1 MITTKETL
9 RGEIKKLLKKTPRD
23 EFHSQGEKA
32 ARLLCISP
40 VWSRYTTI
48 LIFLSMDSEI
58 DTQPLLEKAYRE
70 GKRIF
75 APRVETRD
83 LQPGEQGLMPIQG
96 TTLPLK
102 KLVFYPVK
110 STDGLWRK
118 GPFGIREPAVDP
130 AGSPSGDPGEGSF
143 LSPGDF
149 PVLVITPGLAFD
161 REGNRLGR
169 GRAYYDRFFT
179 ELNETRR
186 DYFALGFCMD
196 FQVVDRVPAGKHDI
210 KMDGLITGDK
220 SFFF

>member
-118 GPFGIREPAVDP
+118 GPFGIREPAAAP
-130 AGSPSGDPGEGSF
+130 AGDPGEG
-143 LSPGDF
+143 LLPGDF

-169 GRAYYDRFFT
+169 GGAYYDRFLT
-179 ELNETRR
+179 ELNEMHR
-186 DYFALGFCMD
+186 DYYALGFCMD
-196 FQVVDRVPAGKHDI
+196 FQIVDRVPTGKHDI
-210 KMDGLITGDK
+210 KMNGFVAGDK